1 SSFDNQRNGLSHMAG
16 DLIFLDRVLAHYG
29 PETKEIREQLRASV
43 ADMLQRTWPNEGLE
57 LGRHRTMAHTEGKY
71 EGIYEKIQE
80 LSPKN
85 DAQRSLQAQALK
97 TASDI
102 AQSRWEL
109 FAQKGSSIPL
119 AFLVVLIA
127 WVTLI
132 LGSFSLFAPPK
143 PIVVATLLICALTVS
158 SAVFLI
164 LELDRPFDGLIQ
176 VPSAPLKSAL
186 AQLEN
191 NRN

>member
-1 SSFDNQRNGLSHMAG
+1 MSSLAISGTMFACILVGIVFGAILRAVLHERHLTDEAKEIVKLGMGLVATLTALVLGLMVASAKSSFDNQRNGLSHMAG

-119 AFLVVLIA
+119 AFLVVL
-127 WVTLI
+127 
-132 LGSFSLFAPPK
+132 
-143 PIVVATLLICALTVS
+143 
-158 SAVFLI
+158 
-164 LELDRPFDGLIQ
+164 
-176 VPSAPLKSAL
+176 
-186 AQLEN
+186 
-191 NRN
+191 